1 MISEVLITNCINCAY
16 DSLGRDVL
24 KSFFCTDI
32 KTVVQSIIKSK
43 EESIGIELT
52 EDFRTFLCSLYTEG
66 IAGMIIN
73 TAQHPK
79 NCSKEKLL
87 ESISSVIKAFNEKRT
102 TNE

>member
-1 MISEVLITNCINCAY
+1 MYLKVFSVLILRQLYN
-16 DSLGRDVL
+16 LLL
-24 KSFFCTDI
+24 KV
-32 KTVVQSIIKSK
+32 KK
-43 EESIGIELT
+43 ESIGIELS

-79 NCSKEKLL
+79 DCSKEKLL
-87 ESISSVIKAFNEKRT
+87 EYFSITISSVIKAFNEKRT